1 MTAALSPYAAK
12 APHPERL
19 KRRAEFLR
27 AASSGRKAAFPGLVL
42 QALSRDGAAAGEPAR
57 CGFTV
62 TKRVG
67 NSVVRNRARRRL
79 REAARIVLAATP
91 LEGHDI
97 VLIGRAGTLT
107 RKFSHLLDDVE
118 RALRR
123 TGARGA

>member
-1 MTAALSPYAAK
+1 MTAPNPPPAGK

-27 AASSGRKAAFPGLVL
+27 AAASGRKAAFPGLVL
-42 QALSRDGAAAGEPAR
+42 QALSRDGSAADAPAR

-67 NSVVRNRARRRL
+67 NSVIRNRARRRL
-79 REAARIVLAATP
+79 REAARIVLAAAP
-91 LEGHDI
+91 IQGHDI

-107 RKFSHLLDDVE
+107 RKFTHLLDDVE

-123 TGARGA
+123 TGARAP